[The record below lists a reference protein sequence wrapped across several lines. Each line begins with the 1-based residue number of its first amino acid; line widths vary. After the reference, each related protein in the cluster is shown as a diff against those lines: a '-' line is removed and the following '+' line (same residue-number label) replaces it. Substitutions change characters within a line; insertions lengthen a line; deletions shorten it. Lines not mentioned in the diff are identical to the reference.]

1 MTQSKNLS
9 GAQWWKFDFHTH
21 TPASDDFM
29 TGCSEDDKEK
39 ITPKFW
45 LQKFIDEGI
54 DCVAI
59 TDHNSGAW
67 IDTLKTTNDTLEK
80 KIHLFP
86 GVEISTPSVHI
97 LAIFDVEKTTSDIDS
112 LLGAVRYQGTKG
124 NSDGVTRKSVSEV
137 VDIII
142 EHGGIAIP
150 AHADK
155 DKGLFELKG
164 TALEPLL
171 YNKKINAME
180 LCDKNYEKPPLYRD
194 KKIQW
199 SEVLGSDTHN
209 FRSKNFGKFTWI
221 KMDKPSI
228 EGLKLALIDG
238 KASVNQEM
246 DDNLNQHTELMIE
259 SLEINKAK
267 YIGRQAPLECQ
278 FSPFLNTIIGGR
290 GSGKSTML
298 EFMRFVFRRHT
309 ELPEVI
315 KSDFD
320 KYFQVSGNNLLTNDS
335 QLRLIYQKDGSRYRL
350 NWSADAKLTALE
362 VDKDGSWQATIGK
375 IATLFPVQIYSQKQ
389 IFELAKNP
397 QTLLEIIDKDAR
409 VNYGDFEEKSN
420 LLTHRYKQIRQKIG
434 QIKEQ
439 IEQTNE
445 LTGELAD
452 LNRQIEQIEQSGH
465 KDILQTYRHRQR
477 QLVGIQRLQ
486 ETWQVASEKLAKIA
500 EEIEPV
506 DLEEEVFTPKDDDLT
521 NAVQQQRQ
529 YWQETANKVS
539 AIAQEA
545 TTRYQNWQQQ
555 KETAQWQQDIDK
567 DVSQYKAIKVQLE
580 RQGIDPEKYPMLL
593 QSQAIKKSQLTQM
606 GEYQVALKEWE
617 DKLSE
622 IEEDIAKNRV
632 QLTQDRQAFLE
643 TVLQGNPDIKI
654 EVLPYGEN
662 KQSLEKKVRQ
672 LLQCEYKYSKD
683 IEALMSVGN
692 YQNLKKA
699 VKKIYK
705 QEELPQDKRFYQH
718 LLDLN
723 QEARTDFILWHPE
736 DNLKITFAQGQAL
749 ETGSAGQKCAALLAF
764 ILSYGDEPLL
774 LDQPEDDLD
783 NELIYDLIVKQI
795 RATKHKRQ
803 IIIVTH
809 NANIVVNGNA
819 EMVVPMT
826 VRGGQS
832 VIQDQASIQN
842 NAIRRKICKV
852 LEGGEK
858 AFSYRYKR
866 IHLEGDNV

>member
-67 IDTLKTTNDTLEK
+67 IDTLKTANDTLEK

-171 YNKKINAME
+171 DNKKINAME

-194 KKIQW
+194 RKIQW

-246 DDNLNQHTELMIE
+246 DGNLNQHTELMIE

-309 ELPEVI
+309 ELPEAI

-362 VDKDGSWQATIGK
+362 VYKNGSWQATDGE

-409 VNYGDFEEKSN
+409 VHYGDFEEKSN
-420 LLTHRYKQIRQKIG
+420 SLTHRYKQIRQKIG

-439 IEQTNE
+439 IKQTNK
-445 LTGELAD
+445 LKGELAD
-452 LNRQIEQIEQSGH
+452 LNRQIKQIEQSGH
-465 KDILQTYRHRQR
+465 KDILQTYRHRQS
-477 QLVGIQRLQ
+477 QLAGIQRLQ

-506 DLEEEVFTPKDDDLT
+506 DLEDAIFTPKDDLT
-521 NAVQQQRQ
+521 KAVHQQRQ
-529 YWQETANKVS
+529 YWQETANQVS
-539 AIAQEA
+539 VMAQEA
-545 TTRYQNWQQQ
+545 ATRYQNWQQQ
-555 KETAQWQQDIDK
+555 RETAQWQQDINR
-567 DVSQYKAIKVQLE
+567 DVSQYKAIQVQLE

-593 QSQAIKKSQLTQM
+593 QSQAITKNQLTQM
-606 GEYQVALKEWE
+606 DEYQVALKGWE
-617 DKLSE
+617 DRLSE
-622 IEEDIAKNRV
+622 IKEDIEKNRV

-683 IEALMSVGN
+683 IDALMSVGN
-692 YQNLKKA
+692 YQDLKKA
-699 VKKIYK
+699 VKEIYK
-705 QEELPQDKRFYQH
+705 QEKSPQDKRFYQH

-736 DNLKITFAQGQAL
+736 DSLKITFAQGQAL

-842 NAIRRKICKV
+842 NAIRKKICKV

>member
-86 GVEISTPSVHI
+86 GVEISTPGVHI
-97 LAIFDVEKTTSDIDS
+97 LAIFDVEKTTSDIDG
-112 LLGAVRYQGTKG
+112 LLGAVGYHDTKG
-124 NSDGVTRKSVSEV
+124 SSDSVTTKSVNEV
-137 VDIII
+137 VNIIV
-142 EHGGIAIP
+142 ERGGIAIP

-155 DKGLFELKG
+155 DKGLFTLRG
-164 TALEPLL
+164 PALECLL
-171 YNKKINAME
+171 DNKNIDAME
-180 LCDKNYEKPPLYRD
+180 LCDKNYKKPPLYRD

-209 FRSKNFGKFTWI
+209 FRMGNFGKFTWV

-246 DDNLNQHTELMIE
+246 GDNLNQHTELMIE

-309 ELPEVI
+309 ELPEAI

-362 VDKDGSWQATIGK
+362 VYKNGSWQATDGE

-409 VNYGDFEEKSN
+409 VHYGDFEEKSN
-420 LLTHRYKQIRQKIG
+420 SLTHRYKQIRQKIG

-439 IEQTNE
+439 IKQTNK
-445 LTGELAD
+445 LKGELAD

-465 KDILQTYRHRQR
+465 KDILQTYRHRKS
-477 QLVGIQRLQ
+477 QLAGIQRLQ

-506 DLEEEVFTPKDDDLT
+506 DLEEAVFTPKDDLT
-521 NAVQQQRQ
+521 NAVHQQRQ
-529 YWQETANKVS
+529 YWQETAKKVS
-539 AIAQEA
+539 VMAQEA
-545 TTRYQNWQQQ
+545 ATRYQNWQQQ
-555 KETAQWQQDIDK
+555 RETAQWQQDINR
-567 DVSQYKAIKVQLE
+567 DVSQYKAIQVQLE

-593 QSQAIKKSQLTQM
+593 QSQAITKNQLTQM

-617 DKLSE
+617 DRLSE
-622 IEEDIAKNRV
+622 IKGDIAKNRV
-632 QLTQDRQAFLE
+632 QLTQNRQAFLE

-842 NAIRRKICKV
+842 NAIRKKICKV

>member
-164 TALEPLL
+164 IALEPLL
-171 YNKKINAME
+171 DNKKINAME

-246 DDNLNQHTELMIE
+246 DGNLNQHTELMIE

-309 ELPEVI
+309 ELPEAI

-362 VDKDGSWQATIGK
+362 VYKNGSWQATDGE

-409 VNYGDFEEKSN
+409 VHYGDFEEKSN
-420 LLTHRYKQIRQKIG
+420 SLTHRYKQIRQKIG

-439 IEQTNE
+439 IKQTNK
-445 LTGELAD
+445 LKGELAD

-465 KDILQTYRHRQR
+465 KDILQTYRHRKS
-477 QLVGIQRLQ
+477 QLAGIQRLQ

-506 DLEEEVFTPKDDDLT
+506 DLEEAVFTPKDDLT
-521 NAVQQQRQ
+521 NAVHQQRQ
-529 YWQETANKVS
+529 YWQETAKKVS
-539 AIAQEA
+539 VMAQEA
-545 TTRYQNWQQQ
+545 ATRYQNWQQQ
-555 KETAQWQQDIDK
+555 RETAQWQQDINR
-567 DVSQYKAIKVQLE
+567 DVSQYKAIQVQLE

-593 QSQAIKKSQLTQM
+593 QSQAITKNQLTQM

-617 DKLSE
+617 DRLSE
-622 IEEDIAKNRV
+622 IKGDIAKNRV
-632 QLTQDRQAFLE
+632 QLTQNRQAFLE

-692 YQNLKKA
+692 YQNLKKE

-842 NAIRRKICKV
+842 NAIRKKICKV

>member
-67 IDTLKTTNDTLEK
+67 IDTLKATNDTLEK

-171 YNKKINAME
+171 DNKKINAME

-194 KKIQW
+194 RKIQW

-309 ELPEVI
+309 ELPEAI

-362 VDKDGSWQATIGK
+362 VYKNGSWQATDGE

-409 VNYGDFEEKSN
+409 VHYGDFEEKSN
-420 LLTHRYKQIRQKIG
+420 SLTHRYKQIRQKIG

-439 IEQTNE
+439 IKQTNK
-445 LTGELAD
+445 LKGELAD

-465 KDILQTYRHRQR
+465 KDILQTYRHRKS
-477 QLVGIQRLQ
+477 QLAGIQRLQ

-506 DLEEEVFTPKDDDLT
+506 DLEEAVFTPKDDLT
-521 NAVQQQRQ
+521 NAVHQQRQ
-529 YWQETANKVS
+529 YWQETAKKVS
-539 AIAQEA
+539 VMAQEA
-545 TTRYQNWQQQ
+545 ATRYQNWQQQ
-555 KETAQWQQDIDK
+555 RETAQWQQDINR
-567 DVSQYKAIKVQLE
+567 DVSQYKAIQVQLE

-593 QSQAIKKSQLTQM
+593 QSQAITKNQLTQM

-617 DKLSE
+617 DRLSE
-622 IEEDIAKNRV
+622 IKGDIAKNRV
-632 QLTQDRQAFLE
+632 QLTQNRQAFLE

-842 NAIRRKICKV
+842 NAIRKKICKV

>member
-171 YNKKINAME
+171 DNKKINAME

-362 VDKDGSWQATIGK
+362 VYKNGSWQATDGE

-409 VNYGDFEEKSN
+409 VHYGDFEEKSN
-420 LLTHRYKQIRQKIG
+420 SLTHRYKQIRQKIG

-439 IEQTNE
+439 IKQTNK
-445 LTGELAD
+445 LKGELAD

-465 KDILQTYRHRQR
+465 KDILQTYRHRKS
-477 QLVGIQRLQ
+477 QLAGIQRLQ

-506 DLEEEVFTPKDDDLT
+506 DLEEAVFTPKDDLT
-521 NAVQQQRQ
+521 NAVHQQRQ
-529 YWQETANKVS
+529 YWQETAKKVS
-539 AIAQEA
+539 VMAQEA
-545 TTRYQNWQQQ
+545 ATRYQNWQQQ
-555 KETAQWQQDIDK
+555 RETAQWQQDINR
-567 DVSQYKAIKVQLE
+567 DVSQYKAIQVQLE

-593 QSQAIKKSQLTQM
+593 QSQAITKNQLTQM

-617 DKLSE
+617 DRLSE
-622 IEEDIAKNRV
+622 IKGDIAKNRV
-632 QLTQDRQAFLE
+632 QLTQNRQAFLE

-842 NAIRRKICKV
+842 NAIRKKICKV

>member
-1 MTQSKNLS
+1 
-9 GAQWWKFDFHTH
+9 
-21 TPASDDFM
+21 
-29 TGCSEDDKEK
+29 
-39 ITPKFW
+39 
-45 LQKFIDEGI
+45 
-54 DCVAI
+54 
-59 TDHNSGAW
+59 
-67 IDTLKTTNDTLEK
+67 
-80 KIHLFP
+80 
-86 GVEISTPSVHI
+86 
-97 LAIFDVEKTTSDIDS
+97 
-112 LLGAVRYQGTKG
+112 
-124 NSDGVTRKSVSEV
+124 
-137 VDIII
+137 
-142 EHGGIAIP
+142 
-150 AHADK
+150 
-155 DKGLFELKG
+155 
-164 TALEPLL
+164 
-171 YNKKINAME
+171 
-180 LCDKNYEKPPLYRD
+180 
-194 KKIQW
+194 
-199 SEVLGSDTHN
+199 
-209 FRSKNFGKFTWI
+209 
-221 KMDKPSI
+221 
-228 EGLKLALIDG
+228 
-238 KASVNQEM
+238 
-246 DDNLNQHTELMIE
+246 MIE

-309 ELPEVI
+309 ELPEAI

-362 VDKDGSWQATIGK
+362 VYKNGSWQATDGE

-409 VNYGDFEEKSN
+409 VHYGDFEEKSN
-420 LLTHRYKQIRQKIG
+420 SLTHRYKQIRQKIG

-439 IEQTNE
+439 IKQTNK
-445 LTGELAD
+445 LKGELAD

-465 KDILQTYRHRQR
+465 KDILQTYRHRKS
-477 QLVGIQRLQ
+477 QLAGIQRLQ

-506 DLEEEVFTPKDDDLT
+506 DLEEAVFTPKDDLT
-521 NAVQQQRQ
+521 NAVHQQRQ
-529 YWQETANKVS
+529 YWQETAKKVS
-539 AIAQEA
+539 VMAQEA
-545 TTRYQNWQQQ
+545 ATRYQNWQQQ
-555 KETAQWQQDIDK
+555 RETAQWQQDINR
-567 DVSQYKAIKVQLE
+567 DVSQYKAIQVQLE

-593 QSQAIKKSQLTQM
+593 QSQAITKNQLTQM

-617 DKLSE
+617 DRLSE
-622 IEEDIAKNRV
+622 IKGDIAKNRV
-632 QLTQDRQAFLE
+632 QLTQNRQAFLE

-842 NAIRRKICKV
+842 NAIRKKICKV

>member
-171 YNKKINAME
+171 DNKKINAME

-246 DDNLNQHTELMIE
+246 DGNLNQHTELMIE

-309 ELPEVI
+309 ELPEAI

-362 VDKDGSWQATIGK
+362 VYKNGSWQATDGE

-409 VNYGDFEEKSN
+409 VHYGDFEEKSN
-420 LLTHRYKQIRQKIG
+420 SLTHRYKQIRQKIG

-439 IEQTNE
+439 IKQTNK
-445 LTGELAD
+445 LKGELAD

-465 KDILQTYRHRQR
+465 KDILQTYRHRKS
-477 QLVGIQRLQ
+477 QLAGIQRLQ

-506 DLEEEVFTPKDDDLT
+506 DLEEAVFTPKDDLT
-521 NAVQQQRQ
+521 NAVHQQRQ
-529 YWQETANKVS
+529 YWQETAKKVS
-539 AIAQEA
+539 VMAQEA
-545 TTRYQNWQQQ
+545 ATRYQNWQQQ
-555 KETAQWQQDIDK
+555 RETAQWQQDINR
-567 DVSQYKAIKVQLE
+567 DVSQYKAIQVQLE

-593 QSQAIKKSQLTQM
+593 QSQAITKNQLTQM

-617 DKLSE
+617 DRLSE
-622 IEEDIAKNRV
+622 IKGDIAKNRV
-632 QLTQDRQAFLE
+632 QLTQNRQAFLE

-692 YQNLKKA
+692 YQNLKKE

-842 NAIRRKICKV
+842 NAIRKKICKV

>member
-171 YNKKINAME
+171 DNKKINAME

-309 ELPEVI
+309 ELPEAI

-362 VDKDGSWQATIGK
+362 VYKNGSWQATDGE

-409 VNYGDFEEKSN
+409 VHYGDFEEKSN
-420 LLTHRYKQIRQKIG
+420 SLTHRYKQIRQKIG

-439 IEQTNE
+439 IKQTNK
-445 LTGELAD
+445 LKGELAD

-465 KDILQTYRHRQR
+465 KDILQTYRHRKS
-477 QLVGIQRLQ
+477 QLAGIQRLQ

-506 DLEEEVFTPKDDDLT
+506 DLEEAVFTPKDDLT
-521 NAVQQQRQ
+521 NAVHQQRQ
-529 YWQETANKVS
+529 YWQETAKKVS
-539 AIAQEA
+539 VMAQEA
-545 TTRYQNWQQQ
+545 ATRYQNWQQQ
-555 KETAQWQQDIDK
+555 RETAQWQQDINR
-567 DVSQYKAIKVQLE
+567 DVSQYKAIQVQLE

-593 QSQAIKKSQLTQM
+593 QSQAITKNQLTQM

-617 DKLSE
+617 DRLSE
-622 IEEDIAKNRV
+622 IKGDIAKNRV
-632 QLTQDRQAFLE
+632 QLTQNRQAFLE

-842 NAIRRKICKV
+842 NAIRKKICKV

>member
-86 GVEISTPSVHI
+86 GVEISTPGVHI
-97 LAIFDVEKTTSDIDS
+97 LAIFDVEKTTSDIDG
-112 LLGAVRYQGTKG
+112 LLGAVGYHDTKG
-124 NSDGVTRKSVSEV
+124 SSDSVTTKSVNEV
-137 VDIII
+137 VNIIV
-142 EHGGIAIP
+142 ERGGIAIP

-155 DKGLFELKG
+155 DKGLFTLRG
-164 TALEPLL
+164 PALECLL
-171 YNKKINAME
+171 DNKNIDAME
-180 LCDKNYEKPPLYRD
+180 LCDKNYKKPPLYRD

-209 FRSKNFGKFTWI
+209 FRMGNFGKFTWV

-309 ELPEVI
+309 ELPEAI

-362 VDKDGSWQATIGK
+362 VYKNGSWQATDGE

-409 VNYGDFEEKSN
+409 VHYGDFEEKSN
-420 LLTHRYKQIRQKIG
+420 SLTHRYKQIRQKIG

-439 IEQTNE
+439 IKQTNK
-445 LTGELAD
+445 LKGELAD

-465 KDILQTYRHRQR
+465 KDILQTYRHRKS
-477 QLVGIQRLQ
+477 QLAGIQRLQ

-506 DLEEEVFTPKDDDLT
+506 DLEEAVFTPKDDLT
-521 NAVQQQRQ
+521 NAVHQQRQ
-529 YWQETANKVS
+529 YWQETAKKVS
-539 AIAQEA
+539 VMAQEA
-545 TTRYQNWQQQ
+545 ATRYQNWQQQ
-555 KETAQWQQDIDK
+555 RETAQWQQDINR
-567 DVSQYKAIKVQLE
+567 DVSQYKAIQVQLE

-593 QSQAIKKSQLTQM
+593 QSQAITKNQLTQM

-617 DKLSE
+617 DRLSE
-622 IEEDIAKNRV
+622 IKGDIAKNRV
-632 QLTQDRQAFLE
+632 QLTQNRQAFLE

-842 NAIRRKICKV
+842 NAIRKKICKV

>member
-86 GVEISTPSVHI
+86 GVEISTPGVHI
-97 LAIFDVEKTTSDIDS
+97 LAIFDVEKTTSDIDG
-112 LLGAVRYQGTKG
+112 LLGAVGYHGTKG
-124 NSDGVTRKSVSEV
+124 SSDSVTTKSVNEV
-137 VDIII
+137 VNIIV
-142 EHGGIAIP
+142 ERGGIAIP

-155 DKGLFELKG
+155 DKGLFTLRG
-164 TALEPLL
+164 PALECLL
-171 YNKKINAME
+171 DNKNIDAME
-180 LCDKNYEKPPLYRD
+180 LCDKNYKKPPLYRD

-209 FRSKNFGKFTWI
+209 FRMGNFGKFTWV

-246 DDNLNQHTELMIE
+246 DGNLNQHTELMIE

-309 ELPEVI
+309 ELPEAI

-362 VDKDGSWQATIGK
+362 VYKNGSWQATDGE

-409 VNYGDFEEKSN
+409 VHYGDFEEKSN
-420 LLTHRYKQIRQKIG
+420 SLTHRYKQIRQKIG

-439 IEQTNE
+439 IKQTNK
-445 LTGELAD
+445 LKGELAD

-465 KDILQTYRHRQR
+465 KDILQTYRHRKS
-477 QLVGIQRLQ
+477 QLAGIQRLQ

-506 DLEEEVFTPKDDDLT
+506 DLEEAVFTPKDDLT
-521 NAVQQQRQ
+521 NAVHQQRQ
-529 YWQETANKVS
+529 YWQETAKKVS
-539 AIAQEA
+539 VMAQEA
-545 TTRYQNWQQQ
+545 ATRYQNWQQQ
-555 KETAQWQQDIDK
+555 RETAQWQQDINR
-567 DVSQYKAIKVQLE
+567 DVSQYKAIQVQLE

-593 QSQAIKKSQLTQM
+593 QSQAITKNQLTQM

-617 DKLSE
+617 DRLSE
-622 IEEDIAKNRV
+622 IKGDIAKNRV
-632 QLTQDRQAFLE
+632 QLTQNRQAFLE

-842 NAIRRKICKV
+842 NAIRKKICKV

>member
-86 GVEISTPSVHI
+86 GVEISTPGVHI
-97 LAIFDVEKTTSDIDS
+97 LAIFDVEKTTSDIDG
-112 LLGAVRYQGTKG
+112 LLGAVGYHDTKG
-124 NSDGVTRKSVSEV
+124 SSDSVTTKSVNEV
-137 VDIII
+137 VNIIV
-142 EHGGIAIP
+142 ERGGIAIP

-155 DKGLFELKG
+155 DKGLFTLRG
-164 TALEPLL
+164 PALECLL
-171 YNKKINAME
+171 DNKNIDAME
-180 LCDKNYEKPPLYRD
+180 LCDKNYKKPPLYRD

-209 FRSKNFGKFTWI
+209 FRMGNFGKFTWV

-362 VDKDGSWQATIGK
+362 VYKNGSWQATDGE

-409 VNYGDFEEKSN
+409 VHYGDFEEKSN
-420 LLTHRYKQIRQKIG
+420 SLTHRYKQIRQKIG

-439 IEQTNE
+439 IKQTNK
-445 LTGELAD
+445 LKGELAD

-465 KDILQTYRHRQR
+465 KDILQTYRHRKS
-477 QLVGIQRLQ
+477 QLAGIQRLQ

-506 DLEEEVFTPKDDDLT
+506 DLEEAVFTPKDDLT
-521 NAVQQQRQ
+521 NAVHQQRQ
-529 YWQETANKVS
+529 YWQETAKKVS
-539 AIAQEA
+539 VMAQEA
-545 TTRYQNWQQQ
+545 ATRYQNWQQQ
-555 KETAQWQQDIDK
+555 RETAQWQQDINR
-567 DVSQYKAIKVQLE
+567 DVSQYKAIQVQLE

-593 QSQAIKKSQLTQM
+593 QSQAITKNQLTQM

-617 DKLSE
+617 DRLSE
-622 IEEDIAKNRV
+622 IKGDIAKNRV
-632 QLTQDRQAFLE
+632 QLTQNRQAFLE

-842 NAIRRKICKV
+842 NAIRKKICKV

>member
-171 YNKKINAME
+171 DNKKINAME

-267 YIGRQAPLECQ
+267 YIGRQVPLECQ

-362 VDKDGSWQATIGK
+362 VYKNGSWQATDGE

-409 VNYGDFEEKSN
+409 VHYGDFEEKSN
-420 LLTHRYKQIRQKIG
+420 SLTHRYKQIRQKIG

-439 IEQTNE
+439 IKQTNK
-445 LTGELAD
+445 LKGELAD

-465 KDILQTYRHRQR
+465 KDILQTYRHRKS
-477 QLVGIQRLQ
+477 QLAGIQRLQ

-506 DLEEEVFTPKDDDLT
+506 DLEEAVFTPKDDLT
-521 NAVQQQRQ
+521 NAVHQQRQ
-529 YWQETANKVS
+529 YWQETAKKVS
-539 AIAQEA
+539 VMAQEA
-545 TTRYQNWQQQ
+545 ATRYQNWQQQ
-555 KETAQWQQDIDK
+555 RETAQWQQDINR
-567 DVSQYKAIKVQLE
+567 DVSQYKAIQVQLE

-593 QSQAIKKSQLTQM
+593 QSQAITKNQLTQM

-617 DKLSE
+617 DRLSE
-622 IEEDIAKNRV
+622 IKGDIAKNRV
-632 QLTQDRQAFLE
+632 QLTQNRQAFLE

-692 YQNLKKA
+692 YQNLKKE

-842 NAIRRKICKV
+842 NAIRKKICKV

>member
-171 YNKKINAME
+171 DNKKINAME

-194 KKIQW
+194 RKIQW

-362 VDKDGSWQATIGK
+362 VYKNGSWQATDGE

-409 VNYGDFEEKSN
+409 VHYGDFEEKSN
-420 LLTHRYKQIRQKIG
+420 SLTHRYKQIRQKIG

-439 IEQTNE
+439 IKQTNK
-445 LTGELAD
+445 LKGELAD
-452 LNRQIEQIEQSGH
+452 LNRQIKQIEQSGH
-465 KDILQTYRHRQR
+465 KDILQTYRHRQS
-477 QLVGIQRLQ
+477 QLAGIQRLQ

-506 DLEEEVFTPKDDDLT
+506 DLEDAIFTPKDDLT
-521 NAVQQQRQ
+521 KAVHQQRQ
-529 YWQETANKVS
+529 YWQETAKKVS
-539 AIAQEA
+539 VMAQEA
-545 TTRYQNWQQQ
+545 ATRYQNWQQQ
-555 KETAQWQQDIDK
+555 RETAQWQQDINR
-567 DVSQYKAIKVQLE
+567 DVSQYKAIQVQLE

-593 QSQAIKKSQLTQM
+593 QSQAITKNQLTQM
-606 GEYQVALKEWE
+606 DEYQVALKGWE
-617 DKLSE
+617 DRLSE
-622 IEEDIAKNRV
+622 IKEDIEKNRV

-643 TVLQGNPDIKI
+643 TVLQGNTDIKI
-654 EVLPYGEN
+654 EVLPHGEN

-683 IEALMSVGN
+683 IDALMSVGN
-692 YQNLKKA
+692 YQDLKKA
-699 VKKIYK
+699 VKEIYK
-705 QEELPQDKRFYQH
+705 QEKSPQDKRFYQH

-736 DNLKITFAQGQAL
+736 DSLKITFAQGQAL

-842 NAIRRKICKV
+842 NAIRKKICKV

>member
-171 YNKKINAME
+171 DNKKINAME

-309 ELPEVI
+309 ELPEAI

-362 VDKDGSWQATIGK
+362 VYKNGSWQATDGE

-409 VNYGDFEEKSN
+409 VHYGDFEEKSN
-420 LLTHRYKQIRQKIG
+420 SLTHRYKQIRQKIG

-439 IEQTNE
+439 IKQTNK
-445 LTGELAD
+445 LKGELAD

-465 KDILQTYRHRQR
+465 KDILQTYRHRKS
-477 QLVGIQRLQ
+477 QLAGIQRLQ

-506 DLEEEVFTPKDDDLT
+506 DLEEAVFTPKDDLT
-521 NAVQQQRQ
+521 NAVHQQRQ
-529 YWQETANKVS
+529 YWQETAKKVS
-539 AIAQEA
+539 VMAQEA
-545 TTRYQNWQQQ
+545 ATRYQNWQQQ
-555 KETAQWQQDIDK
+555 RETAQWQQDINR
-567 DVSQYKAIKVQLE
+567 DVSQYKAIQVQLE

-593 QSQAIKKSQLTQM
+593 QSQAITKNQLTQM

-617 DKLSE
+617 DRLSE
-622 IEEDIAKNRV
+622 IKGDIAKNRV
-632 QLTQDRQAFLE
+632 QLTQNRQAFLE

-692 YQNLKKA
+692 YQNLKKE

-842 NAIRRKICKV
+842 NAIRKKICKV

>member
-86 GVEISTPSVHI
+86 GVEISTPGVHI
-97 LAIFDVEKTTSDIDS
+97 LAIFDVEKTTSDIDG
-112 LLGAVRYQGTKG
+112 LLGAVGYHGTKG
-124 NSDGVTRKSVSEV
+124 SSDSVTTKSVNEV
-137 VDIII
+137 VNIIV
-142 EHGGIAIP
+142 ERGGIAIP

-155 DKGLFELKG
+155 DKGLFTLRG
-164 TALEPLL
+164 PALECLL
-171 YNKKINAME
+171 DNKNIDAME
-180 LCDKNYEKPPLYRD
+180 LCDKNYKKPPLYRD

-209 FRSKNFGKFTWI
+209 FRMGNFGKFTWV

-309 ELPEVI
+309 ELPEAI

-362 VDKDGSWQATIGK
+362 VYKNGSWQATDGE

-409 VNYGDFEEKSN
+409 VHYGDFEEKSN
-420 LLTHRYKQIRQKIG
+420 SLTHRYKQIRQKIG

-439 IEQTNE
+439 IKQTNK
-445 LTGELAD
+445 LKGELAD

-465 KDILQTYRHRQR
+465 KDILQTYRHRKS
-477 QLVGIQRLQ
+477 QLAGIQRLQ

-506 DLEEEVFTPKDDDLT
+506 DLEEAVFTPKDDLT
-521 NAVQQQRQ
+521 NAVHQQRQ
-529 YWQETANKVS
+529 YWQETAKKVS
-539 AIAQEA
+539 VMAQEA
-545 TTRYQNWQQQ
+545 ATRYQNWQQQ
-555 KETAQWQQDIDK
+555 RETAQWQQDINR
-567 DVSQYKAIKVQLE
+567 DVSQYKAIQVQLE

-593 QSQAIKKSQLTQM
+593 QSQAITKNQLTQM

-617 DKLSE
+617 DRLSE
-622 IEEDIAKNRV
+622 IKGDIAKNRV
-632 QLTQDRQAFLE
+632 QLTQNRQAFLE

-842 NAIRRKICKV
+842 NAIRKKICKV

>member
-97 LAIFDVEKTTSDIDS
+97 LAIFDVEKTTSDIDG
-112 LLGAVRYQGTKG
+112 LLGAVGYHGTKG
-124 NSDGVTRKSVSEV
+124 SSDSVTTKSVYEV
-137 VDIII
+137 VNIIV
-142 EHGGIAIP
+142 ERGGIAIP

-155 DKGLFELKG
+155 DKGLFTLRG
-164 TALEPLL
+164 PALECLL
-171 YNKKINAME
+171 DNKKIDAME
-180 LCDKNYEKPPLYRD
+180 LCDKNYKKPPLYRD

-209 FRSKNFGKFTWI
+209 FRMGNFGKFTWI

-246 DDNLNQHTELMIE
+246 DGNLNQHTELMIE

-309 ELPEVI
+309 ELPEAI

-362 VDKDGSWQATIGK
+362 VYKNGSWQATDGE

-409 VNYGDFEEKSN
+409 VHYGDFEEKSN
-420 LLTHRYKQIRQKIG
+420 SLTHRYKQIRQKIG

-439 IEQTNE
+439 IKQTNK
-445 LTGELAD
+445 LKGELAD

-465 KDILQTYRHRQR
+465 KDILQTYRHRKS
-477 QLVGIQRLQ
+477 QLAGIQRLQ

-506 DLEEEVFTPKDDDLT
+506 DLEEAVFTPKDDLT
-521 NAVQQQRQ
+521 NAVHQQRQ
-529 YWQETANKVS
+529 YWQETAKKVS
-539 AIAQEA
+539 VMAQEA
-545 TTRYQNWQQQ
+545 ATRYQNWQQQ
-555 KETAQWQQDIDK
+555 RETAQWQQDINR
-567 DVSQYKAIKVQLE
+567 DVSQYKAIQVQLE

-593 QSQAIKKSQLTQM
+593 QSQAITKNQLTQM

-617 DKLSE
+617 DRLSE
-622 IEEDIAKNRV
+622 IKGDIAKNRV
-632 QLTQDRQAFLE
+632 QLTQNRQAFLE

-842 NAIRRKICKV
+842 NAIRKKICKV

>member
-171 YNKKINAME
+171 DNKKINAME

-267 YIGRQAPLECQ
+267 YIGRQVPLECQ

-309 ELPEVI
+309 ELPEAI

-362 VDKDGSWQATIGK
+362 VYKNGSWQATDGE

-409 VNYGDFEEKSN
+409 VHYGDFEEKSN
-420 LLTHRYKQIRQKIG
+420 SLTHRYKQIRQKIG

-439 IEQTNE
+439 IKQTNK
-445 LTGELAD
+445 LKGELAD

-465 KDILQTYRHRQR
+465 KDILQTYRHRKS
-477 QLVGIQRLQ
+477 QLAGIQRLQ

-506 DLEEEVFTPKDDDLT
+506 DLEEAVFTPKDDLT
-521 NAVQQQRQ
+521 NAVHQQRQ
-529 YWQETANKVS
+529 YWQETAKKVS
-539 AIAQEA
+539 VMAQEA
-545 TTRYQNWQQQ
+545 ATRYQNWQQQ
-555 KETAQWQQDIDK
+555 RETAQWQQDINR
-567 DVSQYKAIKVQLE
+567 DVSQYKAIQVQLE

-593 QSQAIKKSQLTQM
+593 QSQAITKNQLTQM

-617 DKLSE
+617 DRLSE
-622 IEEDIAKNRV
+622 IKGDIAKNRV
-632 QLTQDRQAFLE
+632 QLTQNRQAFLE

-842 NAIRRKICKV
+842 NAIRKKICKV